1 MGSSSLVDNMARHL
15 AALLAVLAVAAC
27 LQTTLGYEFGC
38 GPSHVHNA
46 CREDGSS
53 QPGGIA
59 DDCCAFEGQGSCAT
73 GYVFYEGNHGCSN
86 GAFGGVLVDTCCY
99 PDGDVDHPED
109 NDDVEDHDDHH
120 VGALVVLLVA
130 GLATVGGVAACVL
143 TGCCKQCCDSPTPS
157 NAPAAAASAVGMQ
170 QITVAPASVTAAHG
184 AAAQEA
190 SQPAVFVTVAP
201 KTV

>member
-86 GAFGGVLVDTCCY
+86 GAFGGVLST
-99 PDGDVDHPED
+99 
-109 NDDVEDHDDHH
+109 
-120 VGALVVLLVA
+120 
-130 GLATVGGVAACVL
+130 LAATRTAMSTIQRTTTTL
-143 TGCCKQCCDSPTPS
+143 RIMTI
-157 NAPAAAASAVGMQ
+157 
-170 QITVAPASVTAAHG
+170 IT
-184 AAAQEA
+184 
-190 SQPAVFVTVAP
+190 
-201 KTV
+201 